1 MIHIY
6 IYIYIYIYI
15 PKILSKD
22 IPTAKK
28 QLTLLV
34 LLLKKMSRN
43 YCLKSKRYHAIRQ
56 SIYQIISYFEKKKSR
71 NYCSEK
77 QNVFIRRTW
86 FAAKVVTKL
95 LIKKVGTIW
104 HRSLYNLI
112 FYYYLLKLI

>member
-1 MIHIY
+1 MIH
-6 IYIYIYIYI
+6 IYIYIYI

-56 SIYQIISYFEKKKSR
+56 SIYQIISYFEKKNHEITVQKSKLYLYEELDLQQKWSR
-71 NYCSEK
+71 NY
-77 QNVFIRRTW
+77 
-86 FAAKVVTKL
+86 
-95 LIKKVGTIW
+95 
-104 HRSLYNLI
+104 
-112 FYYYLLKLI
+112 